1 MDIWLAAVLV
11 AWLPVAAV
19 LALLVG
25 RTVAQSEARERLV
38 TRRPRA
44 GDPVPVVVPRQA
56 RAHVHAIHRRG
67 SRQHGRHGHH
77 LAS

>member
-38 TRRPRA
+38 TRRPRV

-56 RAHVHAIHRRG
+56 HVRATRRHRVHG
-67 SRQHGRHGHH
+67 SHH

>member
-25 RTVAQSEARERLV
+25 RSIAASDRRERV
-38 TRRPRA
+38 TTRRPRV

-56 RAHVHAIHRRG
+56 HAQVARRFRG
-67 SRQHGRHGHH
+67 HHTHH

>member
-25 RTVAQSEARERLV
+25 RSIAASDRRERV
-38 TRRPRA
+38 TTRRPRV
-44 GDPVPVVVPRQA
+44 GDPVPVVVPQQA
-56 RAHVHAIHRRG
+56 HLRVAARRRAGRRT
-67 SRQHGRHGHH
+67 HH